1 MSLPSNLV
9 FASTECVS
17 SGRLVGTFLSVCAL
31 TVLCG
36 LVLVAMSRPLLQK
49 RGQAAEGAEEAGG
62 FHCKAKVSSQKKQ
75 EKNKKEVK
83 TLIS

>member
-36 LVLVAMSRPLLQK
+36 LVLVAISRPLLQK
-49 RGQAAEGAEEAGG
+49 RGQAVEGAEEAGG
-62 FHCKAKVSSQKKQ
+62 FHCKGKVSSQKK
-75 EKNKKEVK
+75 EKEKKEVK